1 MADVDI
7 RVKAKDEASGI
18 LKSISQ
24 GILQGFGQAAF
35 GAITNAIGGATQAMA
50 GFVMEGI
57 SKASNLNESIN
68 KTNVVFGDAADA
80 MIKWSESAATSIGMS
95 QQSALDA
102 AGGFA
107 VFGKAAGL
115 AGADVTKFAQ
125 EGLSRAADM
134 ASIFNTS
141 VEDASLAMQ
150 AAFRGETEP
159 IRKYGV
165 MLDDATMR
173 QKALAL
179 GIVSTTKE
187 ALTPQQKVLAA
198 NALIMESTAF
208 TMGDF
213 QNTADGMA
221 NSQRILTAQIE
232 NAQAQ
237 LGTMF
242 LPIVT
247 KVMGFLNTQ
256 GIPILKDM
264 MKAFMD
270 FAGPVLDTVGEAFEW
285 FSGMVERGMSPLEA
299 FGKVLKYYTGID
311 FSGLT
316 SAFGD
321 IVNVAQNIGKD
332 FMDGFATGI
341 DNGANPV
348 RASIDGI
355 ANVFKGLGNNNVIFD
370 TLGNIM
376 FIIGDAIDNM
386 RPGLVAFGN
395 FWTQQGPTIQA
406 IAGVML
412 AKFAEVAQWFAN
424 EIIPFLVLQ
433 FNKLGAW
440 FQANGPLI
448 TKFGAVVAAVFGG
461 ILVVFQ
467 TLWVVLKPILAG
479 FISGLL
485 GFVKMI
491 MQIFTGDFSGAL
503 ATWKENYRNA
513 FASLQQSFADLAAWV
528 TGWFGTSWAE
538 VGAQWNAF
546 FAGLSAAV
554 GAWWLSVTTGFVSFF
569 DGIGKAISTWAAN
582 TKKIWTSNWNA
593 LKQIIT
599 TVTNMIM
606 TTIINWL
613 RSIITSIIGF
623 AVDLYNSWKAGW
635 DTLINAVINATA
647 GIITAVANLIT
658 SVIAAITG
666 KVNEFLAVGAAI
678 VKAIQ
683 DGIIKA
689 WDEFVTWIKKLLLDL
704 ITGLLPGG
712 TTDQSFQDAGYNMM
726 RSLAAGILQGA
737 GLPRLALSA
746 VSLNMDGMGGGGAYN
761 STGGMRTGNTYQRNN
776 IYGPVTLQ
784 MNGGR
789 GTELLKI
796 K

>member
-159 IRKYGV
+159 IRRYGV

-285 FSGMVERGMSPLEA
+285 FSGMVERGMSPLDA
-299 FGKVLKYYTGID
+299 FTKVLDYYTGID
-311 FSGLT
+311 LSGFI
-316 SAFGD
+316 SGIGD
-321 IVNVAQNIGKD
+321 FAKNAQDLG
-332 FMDGFATGI
+332 
-341 DNGANPV
+341 
-348 RASIDGI
+348 ASIMSQ
-355 ANVFKGLGNNNVIFD
+355 LQ
-370 TLGNIM
+370 
-376 FIIGDAIDNM
+376 
-386 RPGLVAFGN
+386 PGLQSFGR
-395 FWTQQGPTIQA
+395 FFEQQGPTIQK
-406 IAGVML
+406 IGEVML
-412 AKFAEVAQWFAN
+412 AKFAEVGQWFAA
-424 EIIPFLVLQ
+424 EILPFLIAQ
-433 FNKLGAW
+433 FTKLGNW
-440 FQANGPLI
+440 FANNGPLI
-448 TKFGAVVAAVFGG
+448 TRFGAVLAAIFGG
-461 ILVVFQ
+461 ILVAAQ
-467 TLWVVLKPILAG
+467 TLWVFLKPIMDGIINIFLD
-479 FISGLL
+479 LVQ
-485 GFVKMI
+485 FV
-491 MQIFTGDFSGAL
+491 MQIFTGDFAG
-503 ATWKENYRNA
+503 A
-513 FASLQQSFADLAAWV
+513 FATLNQIVVDAWTAVKTAFSDLTAWV
-528 TGWFGTSWAE
+528 MGWFGTDIE
-538 VGAQWNAF
+538 TVKAQWSAF
-546 FAGLSAAV
+546 FSGLWNTIV
-554 GAWWLSVTTGFVSFF
+554 KWWTDV
-569 DGIGKAISTWAAN
+569 KANW
-582 TKKIWTSNWNA
+582 TKNWNT
-593 LKQIIT
+593 LKQTIT
-599 TVTNMIM
+599 TVTAAIV
-606 TTIINWL
+606 TTVINWL
-613 RSIITSIIGF
+613 KDIITRIIGF

-635 DTLINAVINATA
+635 DTLINAVTEAVA
-647 GIITAVANLIT
+647 GIIAAVSQLVTDVVAAVTAR
-658 SVIAAITG
+658 VI
-666 KVNEFLAVGAAI
+666 EFLAIGAAI

-683 DGIIKA
+683 DGITAA
-689 WDEFVTWIKKLLLDL
+689 WNAFLTWLIDLVKGL
-704 ITGLLPGG
+704 ITSILALFGIGG
-712 TTDQSFQDAGYNMM
+712 EGADAMQAAGYNMM
-726 RSLAAGILQGA
+726 RNFAAGILQGA
-737 GLPRLALSA
+737 GLPRMALAT
-746 VSLNMDGMGGGGAYN
+746 VSLNMGGMGGGGAYN